1 MHYLL
6 SYELKDGRHAR
17 LFNHDLLQTDKNGS
31 YPRKSTE
38 VTMYDA
44 NGECTYVEFY
54 VDILKDQENGKL
66 YFVIDDEKKYISDF
80 EYLEANDLVDKI
92 RNNEK
97 IPAYLF
103 IASLIKNYDK
113 IAFIEERPVPNYMLS
128 GITRIYPVEK
138 EKKYK
143 RILCEPIAKFHEKED
158 WFYKIE
164 TVPVSE
170 SEKEIYGR
178 AEYEIESFYSSILNR
193 DNSIILK
200 KDINNY
206 DFSNQIPY
214 RRKRT
219 RN

>member
-1 MHYLL
+1 MNILT
-6 SYELKDGRHAR
+6 
-17 LFNHDLLQTDKNGS
+17 LFNPVILFNSSISFNLV
-31 YPRKSTE
+31 YEYKSSSVVKT
-38 VTMYDA
+38 
-44 NGECTYVEFY
+44 
-54 VDILKDQENGKL
+54 L
-66 YFVIDDEKKYISDF
+66 
-80 EYLEANDLVDKI
+80 
-92 RNNEK
+92 NEES
-97 IPAYLF
+97 IVWLF

-143 RILCEPIAKFHEKED
+143 RILCEPIAKFHEKEE
-158 WFYKIE
+158 WFYRSE

-200 KDINNY
+200 KDIDNY
-206 DFSNQIPY
+206 DFSNQMPY